1 MLKNFISE
9 WEQLTSDKTILDI
22 VKGCH
27 LEFENNKAPVQI
39 SKPFEPC
46 FSAAESCVIDNEVKL
61 LLEMN
66 VIEELSEYADLSDG
80 FISTIFTR
88 PKRNG
93 SYRVILNLKEFNK
106 NIVYH
111 HFKMDTFESALELV
125 TQGCYFASVDFSNA
139 YYSVCVAEEHRK
151 F

>member
-1 MLKNFISE
+1 MGTVNIRQNYFGYCERLS
-9 WEQLTSDKTILDI
+9 
-22 VKGCH
+22 
-27 LEFENNKAPVQI
+27 EFENNIAFVQI

-93 SYRVILNLKEFNK
+93 SYRVI
-106 NIVYH
+106 
-111 HFKMDTFESALELV
+111 
-125 TQGCYFASVDFSNA
+125 
-139 YYSVCVAEEHRK
+139 
-151 F
+151 